1 MLCAGFALTALRHG
15 VVHGSLAAGK
25 AYINESYRRE
35 FRITEPMF
43 DKLYARFKGVLDKD
57 NTRMR
62 KSIPG
67 RKKLAVFLSW
77 LARGNDNHTLATIY
91 KISRASIIA
100 LQRDMCNEMNKSGG
114 FVQEYIKL
122 PGPVELRGIM
132 DGFQNLCG
140 LPGCCGAMDG
150 TFVAIKAPND
160 QEKAAWR
167 CYKGY
172 PALLVLAEVDSK
184 GRFIY
189 VDSHNAGAVGDAGV
203 WGRTYL
209 KELVESG
216 DFLKLPQDAQ
226 VLTDQGV
233 PISPYILADSA
244 FPLSNQLMKCYET
257 KQVDLTQM
265 HFNYAAIR
273 TRRVVECAFGRL
285 KARWR
290 ILQKGPEVKDPL
302 YCANIATIC
311 CALHNF
317 CQDEFGVTSGLGTEY
332 FDSMD
337 EFIPSSMRANSHQS
351 RSAARTGAL
360 AMRDALAAHVKG
372 RLDLV
377 PARLQ
382 DASRHYELSDVLHG
396 PVSSRLDINV
406 PSHSEQATELARQA
420 V

>member
-1 MLCAGFALTALRHG
+1 LTARRHG
-15 VVHGSLAAGK
+15 VIHGSVAAGQ
-25 AYINESYRRE
+25 AYIDESYRKE
-35 FRITEPMF
+35 FRVTKAMF
-43 DKLYARFKGVLDKD
+43 DKLYDRFKGALDKED
-57 NTRMR
+57 SNMRM
-62 KSIPG
+62 SIPG

-77 LARGNDNHTLATIY
+77 LARGNDNHALAITY
-91 KISRASIIA
+91 KISKASIIA
-100 LQRDMCNEMNKSGG
+100 LQRDMCNEMNKPGG
-114 FVQEYIKL
+114 FVQQYIKL
-122 PGPVELRGIM
+122 PVAGELRGVM
-132 DGFQNLCG
+132 DGFQRLCG

-150 TFVAIKAPND
+150 TFVAIKAPSG

-167 CYKGY
+167 SYKGY
-172 PALLVLAEVDSK
+172 PALLVLAVVDSK
-184 GRFIY
+184 GRFMY

-209 KELVESG
+209 KDLIESG
-216 DFLKLPQDAQ
+216 DFLQLPQDAQ
-226 VLTDQGV
+226 ILTDKGV
-233 PISPYILADSA
+233 PISPYLLADSA
-244 FPLSNQLMKCYET
+244 FPLSTHLMKCYET

-290 ILQKGPEVKDPL
+290 ILQKGPEVKDPM

-332 FDSMD
+332 LESMD
-337 EFIPSSMRANSHQS
+337 EFIPSSNQLNTQQS
-351 RSAARTGAL
+351 RYAARNGAL
-360 AMRDALAAHVKG
+360 AMRDAIAEHVKG

-377 PARLQ
+377 PARLR

-396 PVSSRLDINV
+396 PVSSRLDIEV
-406 PSHSEQATELARQA
+406 PSQAELATQLVREA
-420 V
+420 D